1 MLYVIS
7 SYFFPYRI
15 IVRCSRITISNS
27 WMHQWWHVQ
36 FSVRCDWTRFLK
48 SHKTI
53 KGSIQQLNQ
62 TSTRSRIEPFLFPL
76 EIMKNL
82 HLLSLSLLF
91 VYKRIYMQHKTTAR
105 LDRCFENWNLLKH
118 LERTCTTF
126 ILIFSCMCDTKKK
139 PMRNRKGKLTIHSWN
154 AEW

>member
-7 SYFFPYRI
+7 SYFFSLPDH
-15 IVRCSRITISNS
+15 CSLFTNHNFQFMNASMMTCSVQCAMWLNTLLKITQDN
-27 WMHQWWHVQ
+27 QG
-36 FSVRCDWTRFLK
+36 L
-48 SHKTI
+48 
-53 KGSIQQLNQ
+53 IQQLNQ